1 MKTKLICIGILAIA
15 ASFSA
20 AAQETSR
27 NVTAPTAS
35 RLALAGEPR
44 LKLAADKMSPAQSS
58 VTAVATVQP
67 EGPLE
72 IGVEMT
78 PPITEQVVV
87 TKFDPR
93 FPNYALENIAAGGQ

>member
-35 RLALAGEPR
+35 RIALAGEPR
-44 LKLAADKMSPAQSS
+44 LKLTADKISPAKG
-58 VTAVATVQP
+58 VTVAANVQP

-78 PPITEQVVV
+78 PPITEQVGV
-87 TKFDPR
+87 TKFDSR